1 MTTKQFWGNA
11 IVRAILT
18 ALAAGVIA
26 ALSPLVP
33 VFATGAMPTQEA
45 MYAAAMVGVG
55 ALISVGVSLLSRL
68 VGDPNSGTFA
78 PK

>member
-1 MTTKQFWGNA
+1 MTIQQFWSNT

-18 ALAAGVIA
+18 ALGAGVMA

-33 VFATGAMPTQEA
+33 VFATGVMPSQEA
-45 MYAAAMVGVG
+45 LFSAAMIGVA

-68 VGDPNSGTFA
+68 TGDPNSGTFTR
-78 PK
+78 